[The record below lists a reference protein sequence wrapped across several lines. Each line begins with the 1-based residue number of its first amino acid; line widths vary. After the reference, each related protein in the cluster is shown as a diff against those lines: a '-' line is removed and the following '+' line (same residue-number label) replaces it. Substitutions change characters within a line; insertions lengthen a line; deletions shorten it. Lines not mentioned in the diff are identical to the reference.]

1 MLANVYEW
9 IDIILAAFVGTAI
22 MFVVVLLTAKPAKH
36 DEQAAKVGGIFGLLI
51 YRLSRCIGGLFK
63 RNDPMNQ
70 DIQKTYNM
78 EEARKLWHQE
88 PDDNRVYRAADKDI
102 NEYPPE
108 IQAIIK
114 EEADN
119 RRARRS

>member
-9 IDIILAAFVGTAI
+9 IDIILAAIAGTAI
-22 MFVVVLLTAKPAKH
+22 MFVVVLLMAKPAKH
-36 DEQAAKVGGIFGLLI
+36 DEQATKVGGIFGLLI
-51 YRLSRCIGGLFK
+51 YRLSRCICGLFK
-63 RNDPMNQ
+63 RNDSLNQ

-88 PDDNRVYRAADKDI
+88 PDDNRVYMAADKDI
-102 NEYPPE
+102 KEYPPE

-119 RRARRS
+119 RRARNS